1 MPLMEC
7 IRTALH
13 NYAGTFMAGPANR
26 QRVMI
31 LGVLRPIAMPNVAT
45 ADRYPLQLDEA
56 LAILD
61 RRHLCIDELEELGT
75 HQLCCFHT
83 LSISRK
89 HAELAQR
96 IGLCTRTGYTIC
108 SR

>member
-1 MPLMEC
+1 MEC

-31 LGVLRPIAMPNVAT
+31 LGVPRPIPMPDVAA
-45 ADRYPLQLDEA
+45 ADRHPLKFDEA

-83 LSISRK
+83 LSLSRK
-89 HAELAQR
+89 HTEVAQR
-96 IGLCTRTGYTIC
+96 VVMCARHWLHNTL
-108 SR
+108 